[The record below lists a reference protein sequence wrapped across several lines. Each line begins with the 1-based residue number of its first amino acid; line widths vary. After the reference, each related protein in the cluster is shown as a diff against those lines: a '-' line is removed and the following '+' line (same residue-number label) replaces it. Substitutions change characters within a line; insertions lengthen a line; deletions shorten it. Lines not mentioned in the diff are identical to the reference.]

1 MEFGGLRTVRKFSR
15 GWKVEPGEL
24 RMLWGEGGG
33 ATFPDNL
40 GFLPCEPLLYVALP
54 FPSGEC
60 GKNGSLILTAVLWSP
75 RGTSA
80 NLHLQC
86 PTFQTRLVP
95 QISNFTL

>member
-40 GFLPCEPLLYVALP
+40 GFHVSPYSTSPFLFLPASV
-54 FPSGEC
+54 
-60 GKNGSLILTAVLWSP
+60 GKMD
-75 RGTSA
+75 
-80 NLHLQC
+80 H
-86 PTFQTRLVP
+86 
-95 QISNFTL
+95 